1 MVREL
6 THEIKL
12 TFAKE
17 LTFVIEVMFVR
28 ELTLAKELTMSI
40 VANQNNKKKHTMNY
54 LIEVFY
60 Q

>member
-1 MVREL
+1 MREL

-17 LTFVIEVMFVR
+17 LTFVIEVTFVR
-28 ELTLAKELTMSI
+28 ELTLAIEVTMSI
-40 VANQNNKKKHTMNY
+40 VANRNNKKKHTMNY
-54 LIEVFY
+54 LIVVFY